1 MERQPRSRPHVTSR
15 DNSRIKW
22 LRSLKERRYR
32 CATGAFLV
40 EGPHAIA
47 QALASGAAPR
57 LLVYDPDREDAAGE
71 LEALQA
77 ALPPGT
83 AVLTADAAVLATVGE
98 TVTTQGLV
106 AAFPILKPSLAVPD
120 AASAPV
126 LVLDRIRDPGN
137 LGTLLRSAAA
147 AGAHAVLLS
156 EGCADPYGPKVVRA
170 SAGALFTVPFA
181 LLGWAQMAN
190 LLTGVERRYAAAAD
204 GAVPYHAAELARGCA
219 ILVGNEAD
227 GLGGQA
233 LSLAS
238 RSVRIPI
245 EPGVESLNA
254 AVAGSVLLFEARRQ
268 RVTSVS
274 GASS

>member
-1 MERQPRSRPHVTSR
+1 MERPPRSRLHITSR

-22 LRSLKERRYR
+22 LRSLRERRYR
-32 CATGAFLV
+32 AATGAFLV
-40 EGPHAIA
+40 EGPHAIK

-57 LLVYDPDREDAAGE
+57 LLVYDPDRAYPAGE
-71 LEALQA
+71 LEALLD

-83 AVLTADAAVLATVGE
+83 VVLMADAAVLATVGE

-106 AAFPILKPSLAVPD
+106 AAFPKPSPSLAAPD

-137 LGTLLRSAAA
+137 LGALLRSAAA
-147 AGAHAVLLS
+147 AGAHLVMLS

-170 SAGALFTVPFA
+170 SAGALFAVPFA
-181 LLGWAQMAN
+181 VLGWDRIAD
-190 LLTGVERRYAAAAD
+190 LLAGVERRYAAAAD

-233 LSLAS
+233 LSLATH
-238 RSVRIPI
+238 SVRIPI

-268 RVTSVS
+268 RAVSVH